1 MSGATQTVMLPR
13 LGFGAAWRDAA
24 RGLLARAVPPE
35 RVRWASEGDAP
46 ALPLF
51 GAGDAGGAR
60 GAAGPTG
67 TAQIHLPRALLSMI
81 EAALCAAVPERFDLP
96 YRAVWRAQRERH
108 MLGDDSD
115 PDLARLRVLAKLV
128 KRDAH
133 KMKAFVRFC
142 EERSAAPAETRRRFS
157 AWFEPDHFIV
167 EATAPFFARRFGDM
181 DWHIATP
188 NGCATCAS
196 GVLDYAP
203 GVTRPAALTDPT
215 EALWRTYYTN
225 IFNPARLK
233 VKAMQSE
240 MPKKYWKNLPEAAL
254 IPALVASAEARVI
267 AMREQAASQPVARS
281 LRMAPYE
288 RPSPERTIM
297 APDRAALNDRI
308 AACTR
313 CALHCTATQAVLGEG
328 PDRAAIMVV
337 GEQPGDHEDLTGR
350 VFIGPAGRELDAA
363 FEHAELSRAAV
374 YLTNAVKHF
383 KHQVRGKRRLHE
395 RPARPEI
402 ESCRWWLEQE
412 LALVQPQL
420 VVALGATAS
429 LALTGNGAAVT
440 ARQGQLEQSLFGP
453 PVLITGHPAAIL
465 RAPDPARG
473 GVLRDQLAAALVIAR
488 RYT

>member
-1 MSGATQTVMLPR
+1 MSGATETVLLPR
-13 LGFGAAWRDAA
+13 LGFGAAWRTAA
-24 RGLLARAVPPE
+24 RGLMARGVPPE

-51 GAGDAGGAR
+51 GAGGASRVPAGAVEIRMPR
-60 GAAGPTG
+60 G
-67 TAQIHLPRALLSMI
+67 LLAMI

-96 YRAVWRAQRERH
+96 YRAVWRAQRERQL
-108 MLGDDSD
+108 LGDESD
-115 PDLARLRVLAKLV
+115 ADLARLRVLAKLV

-142 EERSAAPAETRRRFS
+142 EEQAAAPTDSRRRFT

-188 NGCATCAS
+188 NGCATCVD

-203 GVTRPAALTDPT
+203 GTAKPAALADPT

-254 IPALVASAEARVI
+254 IPALVASAEERVI

-288 RPSPERTIM
+288 RPLPERLAM
-297 APDRAALNDRI
+297 APDRAALNDQI
-308 AACTR
+308 GTCTR
-313 CALHCTATQAVLGEG
+313 CALHCNATQAVLGEG

-337 GEQPGDHEDLTGR
+337 GEQPGDHEDLAGR
-350 VFIGPAGRELDAA
+350 AFIGPAGRELNGA
-363 FEHAELSRAAV
+363 FERAALPRAEV

-395 RPARPEI
+395 RPVRPEI

-412 LALVQPQL
+412 LALVKPKL

-429 LALTGNGAAVT
+429 LALTGDGAAVT
-440 ARQGQLEQSLFGP
+440 ARQGQIEPSLFGP

-465 RAPDPARG
+465 RAPDPVRG
-473 GVLRDQLAAALVIAR
+473 RLLRDQLAAALVTAR
-488 RYT
+488 GYA

>member
-1 MSGATQTVMLPR
+1 MLPR
-13 LGFGAAWRDAA
+13 LGFAAAWRDAA
-24 RGLLARAVPPE
+24 RGLVARGVPPE
-35 RVRWASEGDAP
+35 RVRWTSEDDAP

-51 GAGDAGGAR
+51 GAATSAEPAE
-60 GAAGPTG
+60 AAP
-67 TAQIHLPRALLSMI
+67 IRLSRALLTTI
-81 EAALCAAVPERFDLP
+81 EAVLCAAVPERFDLP

-108 MLGDDSD
+108 LLSDESDSD
-115 PDLARLRVLAKLV
+115 MARLRVLAKLV

-142 EERSAAPAETRRRFS
+142 EEDAAASAEHRRRFS
-157 AWFEPDHFIV
+157 SWFEPDHFIV

-188 NGCATCAS
+188 KGCATCANGALS
-196 GVLDYAP
+196 FAP
-203 GVTRPAALTDPT
+203 GVAKPAALTDPT
-215 EALWRTYYTN
+215 EELWRTYYTN

-254 IPALVASAEARVI
+254 IPALVASAEQRVI
-267 AMREQAASQPVARS
+267 AMREQAASQPVPRS

-288 RPSPERTIM
+288 RAIAERSAM
-297 APDRAALNDRI
+297 APDRAALNDQI
-308 AACTR
+308 GTCTR

-337 GEQPGDHEDLTGR
+337 GEQPGDHEDLAGR
-350 VFIGPAGRELDAA
+350 AFIGPAGRELNAA
-363 FEHAELSRAAV
+363 FERAELSRGEV

-395 RPARPEI
+395 RPARTEI
-402 ESCRWWLEQE
+402 ESCRWWLKQE
-412 LALVQPQL
+412 VALVQPAL

-440 ARQGQLEQSLFGP
+440 TRQGQIEASLFGP
-453 PVLITGHPAAIL
+453 PVLIAGHPAAIL
-465 RAPDPARG
+465 RAPDPACG
-473 GVLRDQLAAALVIAR
+473 AVLRDQLAAALVTAR
-488 RYT
+488 RYS

>member
-1 MSGATQTVMLPR
+1 MSGAIETVALPQ
-13 LGFGAAWRDAA
+13 LGFGAAWRAAA
-24 RGLLARAVPPE
+24 RRLVTHGVPPE
-35 RVRWASEGDAP
+35 RVHWTSEGDAP

-51 GAGDAGGAR
+51 
-60 GAAGPTG
+60 AAGTMAEAPDA
-67 TAQIHLPRALLSMI
+67 AQIRLPRALLTMI
-81 EAALCAAVPERFDLP
+81 EAVLCAAVPERFDLP

-108 MLGDDSD
+108 LLSD
-115 PDLARLRVLAKLV
+115 ESDTDMARLRVLAKLV

-142 EERSAAPAETRRRFS
+142 EEDAAAPADHRRRFS
-157 AWFEPDHFIV
+157 SWFEPDHYIV

-188 NGCATCAS
+188 HGCATCAS
-196 GVLDYAP
+196 GTLSFAP
-203 GVTRPAALTDPT
+203 GVAKPAALTDPT
-215 EALWRTYYTN
+215 EELWRTYYTN

-254 IPALVASAEARVI
+254 IPALVASAEERVI
-267 AMREQAASQPVARS
+267 AMREQAASQPVPRS

-288 RPSPERTIM
+288 RVIAERTAM
-297 APDRAALNDRI
+297 APDRAALNDQI
-308 AACTR
+308 GTCTR

-337 GEQPGDHEDLTGR
+337 GEQPGDHEDLAGR
-350 VFIGPAGRELDAA
+350 AFIGPAGRELNAA
-363 FEHAELSRAAV
+363 FARADLPRDGV

-402 ESCRWWLEQE
+402 ESCRWWLQQE
-412 LALVQPQL
+412 VALVQPAL
-420 VVALGATAS
+420 VIALGATAS

-440 ARQGQLEQSLFGP
+440 ARQGQIEPSLFGP

-465 RAPDPARG
+465 RAPDPARST
-473 GVLRDQLAAALVIAR
+473 VLRDQLAAALKTAR
-488 RYT
+488 RFG